1 MSDPRR
7 AALTDLL
14 ARYAPRN
21 EEEQGH
27 LARMGALLEQAH
39 PFSRHHATPG
49 HFTASAFVLSPA
61 GDALY
66 LIHHKKL
73 GRWLQPGGHIEP
85 DDSDLLA
92 AARREVLEEV
102 GLAGAPLLDEARPVF
117 DVDVHGIPAHK
128 GEPAPRALRRALL
141 LSRAFPRGPRAPV
154 TRWRAAAGAPWRS
167 SAARA
172 TTRACGAQRRSS
184 GGLDLRGWRSCVYAQ
199 ITGLPALY
207 QPSSWSSIE
216 ASMRERLIFKVG
228 VNMPFS
234 TVKGSLA
241 MTNICSCS

>member
-128 GEPAPRALRRALL
+128 GEPAHEHFDVR
-141 LSRAFPRGPRAPV
+141 FCFRAPSLAAPRPSDEV
-154 TRWRAAAGAPWRS
+154 AGGRWCSLEELCGEGHDESVRRAAAKL
-167 SAARA
+167 
-172 TTRACGAQRRSS
+172 RR
-184 GGLDLRGWRSCVYAQ
+184 
-199 ITGLPALY
+199 P
-207 QPSSWSSIE
+207 
-216 ASMRERLIFKVG
+216 
-228 VNMPFS
+228 
-234 TVKGSLA
+234 
-241 MTNICSCS
+241 